1 MSEGILVER
10 QTIMKGARPVKVTNV
25 KFLLQ
30 SAGIRRGPEMTLQH
44 SQYVVITG
52 ASTGIGAGCAIGCAQ
67 QGMTGFAGVRDPRA
81 GEALQAKGGAA
92 IIPLQLDVTDGESI
106 KHAAEQVKQHV
117 GEAGLAGL
125 INNAGIAIGSPL
137 EVIPLPQLRKQLEVN
152 VIGQIA
158 VTQAFLPLLRQAHG
172 RIINMG
178 SIAGRGTIPMMGPY
192 SASKFAMEALTDALR
207 LELYPWGIDVS
218 IIEPGAIATP
228 IWDKSLN
235 SALDVEKD
243 MPAEGKRLYEEAARR
258 VREAVQETAQ
268 RAIPVDAVVR
278 AVLHALTA
286 PRPKTRY
293 LVGTD
298 AKIRAIMAK
307 WLPDRMQDW
316 ILKKVL
322 KLPTGG

>member
-1 MSEGILVER
+1 MS
-10 QTIMKGARPVKVTNV
+10 
-25 KFLLQ
+25 LQ
-30 SAGIRRGPEMTLQH
+30 QASRF
-44 SQYVVITG
+44 VVITG

-67 QGMTGFAGVRDPRA
+67 QGMTVFAGVRNLQA
-81 GEALQAKGGAA
+81 GEALQAKEGAA
-92 IIPLQLDVTDGESI
+92 IIPLQLDVTDDESI
-106 KHAAEQVKQHV
+106 KRAADTVRQRV
-117 GEAGLAGL
+117 GGAGLAGL

-137 EVIPLPQLRKQLEVN
+137 EVIPLSQLRKQLEVN

-172 RIINMG
+172 RIVNMG

-207 LELYPWGIDVS
+207 LELYPWCIHVS

-228 IWDKSLN
+228 IWDKSL
-235 SALDVEKD
+235 STALDVEKD
-243 MPAEGKRLYEEAARR
+243 MPSDAKLLYEKAARQ
-258 VREAVQETAQ
+258 VREAVQEAAQ
-268 RAIPVDAVVR
+268 RAIPVDAVVQ

-298 AKIRAIMAK
+298 AKLRAFMAK

-322 KLPTGG
+322 KLPDGDV